1 MEEREKNLSV
11 IKKQFGIVMIV
22 VASVLLLLT
31 TFEFLPSVKWFF
43 LGSFGIMIYPI
54 LIMSIFAGVA
64 LTMNQKFIYSPVYV
78 VYLALCFFFFVCV
91 LHTIFVGTGGANIS
105 YGEYLTNCYNAHYT
119 PGGVII
125 GVFTYPLS
133 MLFHDIAGVVIYGI
147 GLVMSLYFVASYL
160 DSVKKQTVKKSH
172 SKAPASVQ
180 KEVTTVQ
187 TIKVQQTPPA
197 EQTQKSEILAS
208 EIKENQADEDIFI
221 KDEKISEPSV
231 SEIAKQ
237 KLGLAKQDLEQN
249 PDDRQVSAESKLF
262 GDSKDNVTWQSRAF
276 YQDRPQKFVY
286 DEQDAIKSQKKNPM
300 FEKNKE
306 YLSTIHD
313 INNVN
318 ENPIINAEDYEDYK
332 QKMKLF
338 GERNNSP
345 ISRENTTGGY
355 DATRQGNLNDGV
367 IRAERKDYYARN
379 DRTFRN
385 QDFSLHQG
393 IEPDED
399 NFGIEPEKDNFSNI
413 SGIDSL
419 DVNSDITFEE
429 SKPNNEFD
437 FDKDFAPA
445 SSSTA
450 DDEDDFIKPDESF
463 PKTRAFGSSN
473 NFEIGSKPPYRDTRD
488 TRSERF
494 MERVG
499 DDSVEESL
507 GKTVNLSNVPPR
519 TFNFEAIGGGQQP
532 AKKIE
537 PNFEYNSNYIRPSID
552 MLRTYTNETENIDY
566 QEKIDILERL
576 LEDFRVPA
584 KVEAVRRGA
593 AVTRYEL
600 HMPTGISVKKIQTQ
614 SSDIAMALA
623 ARGEVRIEAPIKG
636 KSAVGVEVPND
647 TIDTVG
653 LKDIIQS
660 DNFQMAKAPLT
671 FALGKDIDGNVK
683 LCNLAKMPHLLVAGS
698 TGSGKSVCLNSL
710 VLSLIYR
717 TSPEDL
723 RLIMVD
729 PKKVEFT
736 VFNDLPHLLMPKA
749 ITEPKKA
756 LVAFDWLIDEME
768 RRYSLFQGVYARNI
782 EEYNSQPEVKNKQ
795 KPKLPYIVLIV
806 DELADLVVTTGKKE
820 LEERIIR
827 LTQKARAA
835 GIHLI
840 LATQRPSVDIITGS
854 IKINLPSRIAFAVS
868 SGFDSKTILDRPG
881 AEKLLGRGDM
891 LYMPPDGEMIRVQG
905 AFVDT
910 PEVKAVCDFI
920 REHNPCVYD
929 ENIEKAIMNDGAPNG
944 GDAGGGFSS
953 TPSMDSLLP
962 DALKHA
968 IESRQVSISML
979 QRRFAIGYQRAAKI
993 IDQMEAAGFISGSD
1007 GSKPRTVFATME
1019 DYNKLFGGV

>member
-1 MEEREKNLSV
+1 MKEREKNLSV
-11 IKKQFGIVMIV
+11 FKKQLGIVMII
-22 VASVLLLLT
+22 VASALLVLT
-31 TFEFLPSVKWFF
+31 TFEFLPGVKWLF
-43 LGSFGIMIYPI
+43 LGVFGIMIYPI
-54 LIMSIFAGVA
+54 LLLSIFAGIA
-64 LTMNQKFIYSPVYV
+64 LTMNQKFVYSPRYI
-78 VYLALCFFFFVCV
+78 VYLGLCFFFFVCV
-91 LHTIFVGTGGANIS
+91 LHTIFAGTGGVHVS
-105 YGEYLTNCYNAHYT
+105 YGDYLKGCYAAHFT
-119 PGGVII
+119 PGGVIV
-125 GVFTYPLS
+125 GVFVYPLS
-133 MLFHDIAGVVIYGI
+133 ALFHDIAGVVIYGI

-160 DSVKKQTVKKSH
+160 DSVKKQTIKKPVP
-172 SKAPASVQ
+172 KQTAAPLPEANQIQPTPQAMPAEPVQ
-180 KEVTTVQ
+180 KT
-187 TIKVQQTPPA
+187 
-197 EQTQKSEILAS
+197 EILAS
-208 EIKENQADEDIFI
+208 EVKENAPDEEIFI
-221 KDEKISEPSV
+221 KDDKPAEPSV
-231 SEIAKQ
+231 AEIAKQ
-237 KLGLAKQDLEQN
+237 KLGLGKQDLNETSTDQS
-249 PDDRQVSAESKLF
+249 VSAEAKLF
-262 GDSKDNVTWQSRAF
+262 GEKKDNAQWQTRAF
-276 YQDRPQKFVY
+276 SQDRPQKFVY
-286 DEQDAIKSQKKNPM
+286 DEKDKPASKKNNPM

-313 INNVN
+313 VNNVN

-332 QKMKLF
+332 QKMKMF
-338 GERNNSP
+338 SERNSSP
-345 ISRENTTGGY
+345 ISRENTSGGF

-367 IRAERKDYYARN
+367 ISANRQTPNYFARN
-379 DRTFRN
+379 PGYVSPN
-385 QDFSLHQG
+385 FSKEL
-393 IEPDED
+393 EPDEEVSS
-399 NFGIEPEKDNFSNI
+399 FGIEPEKDNFSNI
-413 SGIDSL
+413 SGLFDTNF
-419 DVNSDITFEE
+419 DGGNGNFE
-429 SKPNNEFD
+429 ND
-437 FDKDFAPA
+437 F
-445 SSSTA
+445 SSN
-450 DDEDDFIKPDESF
+450 DGGNFDEDDFIKPDDVF
-463 PKTRAFGSSN
+463 PKTRNFGTNSD
-473 NFEIGSKPPYRDTRD
+473 FEIGSKAPNVEQKNN
-488 TRSERF
+488 RSEKF
-494 MERVG
+494 VG
-499 DDSVEESL
+499 QIGNDSVEESI

-519 TFNFEAIGGGQQP
+519 TFNFEAIGGQAN
-532 AKKIE
+532 AKKVE

-552 MLRTYTNETENIDY
+552 LLRTYTNETENINY

-600 HMPTGISVKKIQTQ
+600 HMPTGISVKKIQAQ

-623 ARGEVRIEAPIKG
+623 ARGDVRIEAPIKG

-653 LKDIIQS
+653 LKDIIGS
-660 DNFQMAKAPLT
+660 DSFVTAKAPLT

-768 RRYSLFQGVYARNI
+768 RRYSLFQGVFARNI
-782 EEYNSQPEVKNKQ
+782 EEYNAQPEVKNKT
-795 KPKLPYIVLIV
+795 KAKLPYIVLIV
-806 DELADLVVTTGKKE
+806 DELADLVVTAGKKE

-891 LYMPPDGEMIRVQG
+891 LYMPPDGEMTRVQG

-920 REHNPCVYD
+920 RDHNPCVYD
-929 ENIEKAIMNDGAPNG
+929 ENIERAIMNDGAPNG
-944 GDAGGGFSS
+944 GDVGGGFSS

-979 QRRFAIGYQRAAKI
+979 QRRFAIGYQRSAKI

-1007 GSKPRTVFATME
+1007 GSKPRTVFATMD
-1019 DYNKLFGGV
+1019 DYYKLFGGGA